1 MWLPKVERGQ
11 GLKHRLMFT
20 AMRVV
25 KRTRVPDMVRII
37 TYRPGLFGKPCGQ
50 LHNALLRR
58 ESAWSVA
65 ERELFA
71 AHVSEAN
78 RCNFCVS
85 AHRAIASCALGG
97 APLPSELSTLDHPA
111 IGLGARAMLPFL
123 AKLALT
129 PDQVGPDDLAPARAA
144 GVSEQAIV
152 DAIYIC
158 AEFALM
164 NRVADA
170 LGCEPLTP
178 RQREV
183 FGKLLHDQ
191 GYDL

>member
-1 MWLPKVERGQ
+1 
-11 GLKHRLMFT
+11 
-20 AMRVV
+20 
-25 KRTRVPDMVRII
+25 MVRIV
-37 TYRPGLFGKPCGQ
+37 TYRQRLFGTPCGR
-50 LHNALLRR
+50 LHDALLRR

-78 RCNFCVS
+78 RCGFCVS

-97 APLPSELSTLDHPA
+97 APLPSEVASLDHPA
-111 IGLGARAMLPFL
+111 IGAGARAILPFL
-123 AKLALT
+123 AKLSLT

-144 GVSEQAIV
+144 GVSEAAIV
-152 DAIYIC
+152 DAVYIC

-178 RQREV
+178 RQAQV
-183 FGKLLHDQ
+183 FGKLLYHQ
-191 GYDL
+191 GYQL